1 MTKRTYTKSQGDSP
15 TSLTLKA
22 AKKRS
27 SIPIRGD
34 NEELLAWERIDAKG
48 LFELYRVNTGGP
60 YFVRRSRGQ
69 SVEEYR

>member
-1 MTKRTYTKSQGDSP
+1 MTKRTYTKSQGDNP
-15 TSLTLKA
+15 KGLMLKA
-22 AKKRS
+22 AKKRP
-27 SIPIRGD
+27 SIPIYGD
-34 NEELLAWERIDAKG
+34 SEELLAWERIDAKG